1 MRQLYSL
8 SRNERPVMP
17 MMMLK
22 LMQCL
27 KNVKFWT
34 IMTVKIS
41 VIVPIK
47 ILGDSM
53 TAETTYY
60 AVILLS
66 TQL

>member
-1 MRQLYSL
+1 
-8 SRNERPVMP
+8 MP